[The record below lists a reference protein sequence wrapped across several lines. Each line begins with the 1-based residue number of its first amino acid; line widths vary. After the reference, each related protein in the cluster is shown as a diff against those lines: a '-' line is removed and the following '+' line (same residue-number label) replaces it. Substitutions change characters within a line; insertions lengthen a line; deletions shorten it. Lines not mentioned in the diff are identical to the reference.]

1 MSEEQITVDSKEQIT
16 EDDRKEHFLP
26 ISKQEIVTDLLAAPH
41 WNAEEQQQFFE
52 FCQIFSALYHYKF
65 HSHLEEM
72 KRCYSPFDPDTDIVT
87 QSEFSDEEEQERH
100 NILIDEMRQLL
111 KNANYKELTVDDL
124 NEAMNADSYYGVSV
138 SVDFRDFVEMITYYR
153 GASTKA
159 EYKRTWRSLFFSKE
173 RFEIPIYKR
182 LFLLIKFKAEDKRF
196 QEFLDE
202 KELDK
207 DEMGD
212 FQMKIRKILWK
223 SKQNMPQDTTDE
235 HVFIKLF
242 KNMPRSDLA
251 MLFPNQQVRF
261 RLFDKIKLA
270 ITGGGGTLFGLFTAI
285 TKLTTAVVVS
295 PFTLLLAFGGLI
307 GIIIR
312 QIMGIFTERNKYMV
326 VLSRNLYFHN
336 MNNNVG
342 AITYLIDMAE
352 EEEGKEAILAYYF
365 LHTRRD
371 KNYTLEELDRD
382 IENYIQER
390 YGIVFDFEVDDG
402 VRKLRDEGIL
412 IEQEGGIL
420 KVLDLHET
428 CVRLDKKWDEF
439 FNPDDGAQSQSIIK
453 KGPFSKINWL
463 MGRRLMDRIM

>member
-1 MSEEQITVDSKEQIT
+1 MSEEQTTVDSKEQIT
-16 EDDRKEHFLP
+16 EYDKERFIP
-26 ISKQEIVTDLLAAPH
+26 IGKQEIVADLLAAPH
-41 WNAEEQQQFFE
+41 WNAEEQQQFCE
-52 FCQIFSALYHYKF
+52 FCQIFAALYHYKF

-87 QSEFSDEEEQERH
+87 QSEFSDEEEQKRH

-111 KNANYKELTVDDL
+111 NHANYEELTVDDI
-124 NEAMNADSYYGVSV
+124 NKAMNADSYYGVSV
-138 SVDFRDFVEMITYYR
+138 SVDLRDFVEMITYYR
-153 GASTKA
+153 GASTKV

-202 KELDK
+202 QELDK

-212 FQMKIRKILWK
+212 FQMKVRKTLWK
-223 SKQNMPQDTTDE
+223 SKQNMPQGVTDE
-235 HVFIKLF
+235 HAFIKLF

-251 MLFPNQQVRF
+251 MLFPNQRVRF

-270 ITGGGGTLFGLFTAI
+270 VTGGGGTIFGIFTTI
-285 TKLTTAVVVS
+285 TKVAVAVN
-295 PFTLLLAFGGLI
+295 PITILLAFGGLI

-312 QIMGIFTERNKYMV
+312 QIMGIFTERNKYMM

-342 AITYLIDMAE
+342 VINYLIDMAE

-365 LHTRRD
+365 LHTLRD
-371 KNYTLEELDRD
+371 KNYTLEALDRE
-382 IENYIQER
+382 IENYIQDK
-390 YGIVFDFEVDDG
+390 YGLAIDFEVDDG

-420 KVLDLHET
+420 KVLDLHKT
-428 CVRLDKKWDEF
+428 CVRLDKKWDDF
-439 FNPDDGAQSQSIIK
+439 FNPDDGVHSQCIRK
-453 KGPFSKINWL
+453 NG
-463 MGRRLMDRIM
+463 